1 MQIYCD
7 ECKYEFEL
15 TDECINSKKIKGITI
30 QYFECAACKEKYITR
45 CFNSY
50 INKEVRRLE
59 KIKQE
64 LEDAENE
71 IDKAITRVKYQSC
84 LANLQTHNTR
94 LKIELIKE
102 LGEGWR

>member
-1 MQIYCD
+1 MKIYCD
-7 ECKYEFEL
+7 NCRYEFEL
-15 TDECINSKKIKGITI
+15 TDEIIKSKKVEGITV
-30 QYFECAACKEKYITR
+30 QYFECESCKEKYITR
-45 CFNSY
+45 CFSDY

-71 IDKAITRVKYQSC
+71 IDKALIRVKYQSC